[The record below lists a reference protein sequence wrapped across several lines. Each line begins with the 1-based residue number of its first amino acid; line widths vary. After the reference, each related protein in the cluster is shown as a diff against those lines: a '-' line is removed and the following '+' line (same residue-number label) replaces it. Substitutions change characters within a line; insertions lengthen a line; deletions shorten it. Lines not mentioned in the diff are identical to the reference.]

1 MKEILRMCLSDNG
14 KEFLLY
20 SDDGETLERAIGVFD
35 FPAIGEAAREAALY
49 AQRDDFAERNGREY
63 RACMGY
69 EDCTPYLCDDHY
81 PNGSGNGER
90 LY

>member
-1 MKEILRMCLSDNG
+1 MQEVMRICLSDNG

-20 SDDGETLERAIGVFD
+20 SENGECLERAIAVKD
-35 FPAIGEAAREAALY
+35 FAAVGDSAKEAAEMSF
-49 AQRDDFAERNGREY
+49 RDDFAERNGREY
-63 RACMGY
+63 MSCMGY
-69 EDCTPYLCDDHY
+69 EDCRPDLCDDHY